1 MDCSAKCEMPG
12 QVLLCSSSTR
22 LCRTLP
28 NSLQPGRIL
37 PKFDRNTA
45 PSRSRRRVRPVD
57 GQVVIDAVQRNE
69 KCKFIA
75 AININTHTDIVPNIS
90 DFIL

>member
-12 QVLLCSSSTR
+12 QVLLR

-45 PSRSRRRVRPVD
+45 LLAAAD
-57 GQVVIDAVQRNE
+57 VVCDLWMV
-69 KCKFIA
+69 K
-75 AININTHTDIVPNIS
+75 
-90 DFIL
+90 L

>member
-12 QVLLCSSSTR
+12 QVLLCSSTR

-28 NSLQPGRIL
+28 NSLQPWRIL

-45 PSRSRRRVRPVD
+45 LLAAAD
-57 GQVVIDAVQRNE
+57 VVCDLWMV
-69 KCKFIA
+69 K
-75 AININTHTDIVPNIS
+75 
-90 DFIL
+90 L

>member
-1 MDCSAKCEMPG
+1 MWNARASVAP
-12 QVLLCSSSTR
+12 LLHPSV
-22 LCRTLP
+22 P
-28 NSLQPGRIL
+28 NSAELSPARENIAEVW
-37 PKFDRNTA
+37 PKYSS

>member
-12 QVLLCSSSTR
+12 QVLLHSAPSPVCADS
-22 LCRTLP
+22 RTLP

-45 PSRSRRRVRPVD
+45 LLAAAD
-57 GQVVIDAVQRNE
+57 VVCDLWMV
-69 KCKFIA
+69 K
-75 AININTHTDIVPNIS
+75 
-90 DFIL
+90 L